1 MNQRTLLPDG
11 SQLKSSQRTYIIQKY
26 ISAGSN
32 SIVYQAYYQDTLMPD
47 LQHIVLIKELYPDD
61 PQGRIT
67 RSQDGSLSV
76 ASDALNF
83 FEYHKNSFLLGNQAH
98 LMLNND
104 GSGRIAE
111 NLDSFEANH
120 TLYTVLTSKK
130 GEVLLSLQKQ
140 GIVFPTL
147 TDTILFIQNLLKAL
161 LPFHEHGLL
170 HLDISPDNLFLLSEE
185 EEGKFPTEVLL
196 LDFNSVYSMEGKLS
210 GETQYYLGKPGFM
223 APEILLHQRKEL
235 GPWTDIYSV
244 TVVWYELLTGEPFP
258 KDRELKDFQEAVS
271 PYSRLLLHEKER
283 SAIVLNQILKKGLEL
298 QPKNRY
304 QSAQEM
310 LADVR
315 KLKDLVDG
323 RIREAYPLPG
333 GIPNGDFY
341 PGNSS
346 GAGTPSDP
354 KQPSAHG
361 RRRRRRLKTLGTA
374 LCALGLLFAGGIGG
388 GLLAPGITEL
398 LENNSQSMEH
408 SKLNLTLF
416 PLERDDSIV
425 LTEKNIR
432 HPLEDNI
439 MKMQV
444 QSSMSVRVSL
454 KDFVHPGDTS
464 AVFETYGIFPIYN
477 GREDKRGWQ
486 FNDQTYSFFTTPD
499 NRLHMELHFQDTND
513 FDLEYIGVI
522 FANYNYT
529 ETNVLL
535 DIKDCTLIDGEG
547 NSYDMTELEGSH
559 ILFFDEENWQWNL
572 LTDMNQ
578 DYVENFDDIYGG
590 KLVVDAEAAFLEPFL
605 EVSFE
610 SDQPEIASIDERGR
624 IFAHRQGQATITVTV
639 KDLETGD
646 SKSTQMLVH
655 VTSKLE

>member
-1 MNQRTLLPDG
+1 MPGAFL
-11 SQLKSSQRTYIIQKY
+11 
-26 ISAGSN
+26 
-32 SIVYQAYYQDTLMPD
+32 QAP
-47 LQHIVLIKELYPDD
+47 
-61 PQGRIT
+61 
-67 RSQDGSLSV
+67 
-76 ASDALNF
+76 
-83 FEYHKNSFLLGNQAH
+83 
-98 LMLNND
+98 
-104 GSGRIAE
+104 
-111 NLDSFEANH
+111 
-120 TLYTVLTSKK
+120 
-130 GEVLLSLQKQ
+130 
-140 GIVFPTL
+140 
-147 TDTILFIQNLLKAL
+147 
-161 LPFHEHGLL
+161 
-170 HLDISPDNLFLLSEE
+170 
-185 EEGKFPTEVLL
+185 
-196 LDFNSVYSMEGKLS
+196 
-210 GETQYYLGKPGFM
+210 
-223 APEILLHQRKEL
+223 
-235 GPWTDIYSV
+235 
-244 TVVWYELLTGEPFP
+244 
-258 KDRELKDFQEAVS
+258 VS
-271 PYSRLLLHEKER
+271 
-283 SAIVLNQILKKGLEL
+283 
-298 QPKNRY
+298 
-304 QSAQEM
+304 
-310 LADVR
+310 
-315 KLKDLVDG
+315 
-323 RIREAYPLPG
+323 
-333 GIPNGDFY
+333 
-341 PGNSS
+341 
-346 GAGTPSDP
+346 PSDP
-354 KQPSAHG
+354 KQPSAHEPAHAEG
-361 RRRRRRLKTLGTA
+361 ASGNAWHSA

-408 SKLNLTLF
+408 SKLDLTLF

-454 KDFVHPGDTS
+454 KDFTHSGDPS

-559 ILFFDEENWQWNL
+559 VLFFDEENWQWNL

-605 EVSFE
+605 EVRFK

-639 KDLETGD
+639 KDLAAGD